1 MQKPNDTLWCK
12 VQVMDSEG
20 NVLTIN
26 VFGKKY
32 VELQWDKGHKAII
45 FNLQMQLTH
54 KNGFVNE
61 GSIIKLK
68 KPWHLFAI
76 F

>member
-1 MQKPNDTLWCK
+1 
-12 VQVMDSEG
+12 MDSEG

-26 VFGKKY
+26 VSSKKH

-45 FNLQMQLTH
+45 FNLQMQASH
-54 KNGFVNE
+54 KNGLVN
-61 GSIIKLK
+61 GDSIINLK

-76 F
+76 I